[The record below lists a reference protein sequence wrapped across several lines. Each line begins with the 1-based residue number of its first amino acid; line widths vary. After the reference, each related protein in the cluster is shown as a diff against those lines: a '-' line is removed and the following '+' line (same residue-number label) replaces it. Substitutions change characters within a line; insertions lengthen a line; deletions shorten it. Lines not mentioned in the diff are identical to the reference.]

1 MSVYYSRHYATPR
14 KTSINEYSFINEI
27 KNDEKKINGEIFNK
41 YFGCKNP
48 SFLAKDLIKT
58 DQSKINEMV
67 SPVQS

>member
-1 MSVYYSRHYATPR
+1 MNILLSMRS
-14 KTSINEYSFINEI
+14 KMM
-27 KNDEKKINGEIFNK
+27 KKKINGEIFNK